1 MALIYCPECGNQI
14 SDSVKKC
21 IHCGKKLTKKDKEA
35 TGSVAPNQKKKK
47 VLLIVLPIVA
57 VLIIAVIIIIAVS
70 SSSSSSYENLA
81 RADRATYEDTVAQ
94 REALE
99 EMLGEE
105 VETYTYTTTEEYQYN
120 DEPIDYEKWGESLK
134 GAEEIYR
141 EYYGH
146 GF

>member
-35 TGSVAPNQKKKK
+35 MGSVAPNPKKKK
-47 VLLIVLPIVA
+47 VLMIVLPIVA
-57 VLIIAVIIIIAVS
+57 VLIIAVIIIIAAI

-81 RADRATYEDTVAQ
+81 RAQRATYEDTVEQ

-99 EMLGEE
+99 KMLGEE
-105 VETYTYTTTEEYQYN
+105 AETYTTTEEYQYN
-120 DEPIDYEKWGESLK
+120 DDPIDYEKWGESLK

-141 EYYGH
+141 DYYGK

>member
-35 TGSVAPNQKKKK
+35 MGSVAPSSKKKK
-47 VLLIVLPIVA
+47 ILMIVLPIVA

-70 SSSSSSYENLA
+70 SSNSSYENLA
-81 RADRATYEDTVAQ
+81 RAQRATYEDTVEQ

-105 VETYTYTTTEEYQYN
+105 AETYTLITTNTQV
-120 DEPIDYEKWGESLK
+120 
-134 GAEEIYR
+134 
-141 EYYGH
+141 
-146 GF
+146 

>member
-35 TGSVAPNQKKKK
+35 MGSVAPSSKKKK

-81 RADRATYEDTVAQ
+81 RADRATYEDS
-94 REALE
+94 LE
-99 EMLGEE
+99 
-105 VETYTYTTTEEYQYN
+105 QYN
-120 DEPIDYEKWGESLK
+120 ALSKKYDDINSVLEKQKELEK
-134 GAEEIYR
+134 YNK
-141 EYYGH
+141 YY
-146 GF
+146 